1 MWTVADPSICL
12 ASTRRIVNTGDMA
25 AETRHL
31 TALHGDVAGYSKL
44 IADNEIETHNTIQ
57 AFRRIIEEELDSRDG
72 KLVQFVGD
80 EFLAVVPGET
90 DAILAAIE
98 VQRRIAGENENL
110 PPARRMRF
118 RLGLNSGEVSVAD
131 GQWYGDAINVA
142 ARLQSLAEPG
152 GINVSGAT
160 LDAAGDMD
168 LQIEALGRKR
178 LKNIPEP
185 VPVFRIIDDE
195 ATADRTRPWRR
206 YADRPQLPSLAVSPF
221 VNLGVAED
229 GYFADGMMIALVI
242 SLMRIPGLEL
252 VSDTSTL
259 GYRDQPFSAQ
269 QIGHELGVRYV
280 LEGAVQRS
288 GDTVRVMTQ
297 LIDVDASSTAWA
309 DRFDA
314 SFADVFAAQDDIVA
328 SIVKALDIEVIGGE
342 LAKMYWLKLDQPTV
356 EHVYRGLSHL
366 SNGTSA
372 DLRSAMSEFG
382 EVIERSP
389 DSPIG
394 YMASALAHLWTAL
407 FLPED
412 DTDAHYGEAER
423 FANLAIERDDESGIG
438 HTVLAHVLINR
449 RDWEGA
455 REQADLALAM
465 RPACDLTYGVAASV
479 MRYLGDH
486 DNAVAFAN
494 RAIVLSPLFA
504 NWYESVKASAQFMAG
519 NYDDAA
525 ELAEGVVAADDAQL
539 EALLTLAASQ
549 KALGRDRHAVAAVDY
564 ARENRPGLNTDAL
577 RDDLPYRDQEAL
589 DRFLEELKSSGLD

>member
-1 MWTVADPSICL
+1 
-12 ASTRRIVNTGDMA
+12 
-25 AETRHL
+25 
-31 TALHGDVAGYSKL
+31 
-44 IADNEIETHNTIQ
+44 
-57 AFRRIIEEELDSRDG
+57 
-72 KLVQFVGD
+72 
-80 EFLAVVPGET
+80 
-90 DAILAAIE
+90 
-98 VQRRIAGENENL
+98 
-110 PPARRMRF
+110 
-118 RLGLNSGEVSVAD
+118 
-131 GQWYGDAINVA
+131 
-142 ARLQSLAEPG
+142 
-152 GINVSGAT
+152 
-160 LDAAGDMD
+160 MD

-195 ATADRTRPWRR
+195 ATADRTRPWKR

-221 VNLGVAED
+221 VNLGDAED
-229 GYFADGMMIALVI
+229 GYFADGLMIALVI

-297 LIDVDASSTAWA
+297 LIDVDTSSTAWA
-309 DRFDA
+309 DRFEA
-314 SFADVFAAQDDIVA
+314 SFEDVFAAQDDIVF
-328 SIVKALDIEVIGGE
+328 SIVKALDIDVIGGE
-342 LAKMYWLKLDQPTV
+342 VAKMYWLKLDQPTV
-356 EHVYRGLSHL
+356 EYLYRGLSHL
-366 SNGTSA
+366 SKGTSA

-394 YMASALAHLWTAL
+394 YMASALAYLWTAL
-407 FLPED
+407 FLPEE
-412 DTDAHYGEAER
+412 DTDAHYAEAER

-449 RDWEGA
+449 REWDGA
-455 REQADLALAM
+455 REHADLALTM
-465 RPACDLTYGVAASV
+465 RPACDLSYGVAASV

-494 RAIVLSPLFA
+494 RAIGLSPLFA
-504 NWYESVKASAQFMAG
+504 NWYESVKANAQFMAG

-549 KALGRDRHAVAAVDY
+549 KALGRDRHASAAVDH
-564 ARENRPGLNTDAL
+564 ARENRPGLTADAL
-577 RDDLPYRDQEAL
+577 AEDLPYRDQEAL
-589 DRFLEELKSSGLD
+589 GRFIEELKSSGLD

>member
-1 MWTVADPSICL
+1 MT
-12 ASTRRIVNTGDMA
+12 ST
-25 AETRHL
+25 TRHL
-31 TALHGDVAGYSKL
+31 TLVHGDVAGYSKL
-44 IADNEIETHNTIQ
+44 TADNEIETHNTIQ
-57 AFRRIIEEELDSRDG
+57 AFRRIIEEELDSVDG
-72 KLVQFVGD
+72 ELVQFVGD
-80 EFLAVVPGET
+80 EFLATVPVEA
-90 DAILAAIE
+90 DAVSAALAI
-98 VQRRIAGENENL
+98 QRRIANENENL
-110 PPARRMRF
+110 PPGRRMRF
-118 RLGLNSGEVSVAD
+118 RLGLNSGDVSVAD

-142 ARLQSLAEPG
+142 ARLQALAEPG
-152 GINVSGAT
+152 GINLSGAT
-160 LDAAGDMD
+160 LDAAGDLD

-195 ATADRTRPWRR
+195 ATADRTRPWKR

-221 VNLGVAED
+221 VNIGDAED
-229 GYFADGMMIALVI
+229 GYFAEGLMMALVI

-297 LIDVDASSTAWA
+297 LIDVDTSSTAWA
-309 DRFDA
+309 DRFEA
-314 SFADVFAAQDDIVA
+314 SFEDVFAAQDDIVS

-342 LAKMYWLKLDQPTV
+342 VAKMYWLKFDQPTV
-356 EHVYRGLSHL
+356 EYLYRGLSHITK
-366 SNGTSA
+366 GTSA
-372 DLRSAMSEFG
+372 DLRYAMAEFG

-407 FLPED
+407 FLSD
-412 DTDAHYGEAER
+412 DDAHYAEAER
-423 FANLAIERDDESGIG
+423 FANLAIERNDESGIG
-438 HTVLAHVLINR
+438 HTVLAHILINR
-449 RDWEGA
+449 RDWDGA
-455 REQADLALAM
+455 REQADLALTM
-465 RPACDLTYGVAASV
+465 RPACDLSYGIAASV

-494 RAIVLSPLFA
+494 RAIGLSPLFA
-504 NWYESVKASAQFMAG
+504 NWYESVKANAQFMAG

-525 ELAEGVVAADDAQL
+525 ELAEGVVAADDAQV

-549 KALGRDRHAVAAVDY
+549 KALGRDRHAVAAVDH
-564 ARENRPGLNTDAL
+564 ARENRPELSADAL
-577 RDDLPYRDQEAL
+577 AEDLPYRDQEAL
-589 DRFLEELKSSGLD
+589 GRFIEELKSSGLE

>member
-1 MWTVADPSICL
+1 MAGL
-12 ASTRRIVNTGDMA
+12 RRIGDTGDMT
-25 AETRHL
+25 AETSYL
-31 TALHGDVAGYSKL
+31 TAFHGDVAGYSKL

-57 AFRRIIEEELDSRDG
+57 AFRRIIEEELHSKG
-72 KLVQFVGD
+72 GELVQFVGD

-90 DAILAAIE
+90 DAISAAVE
-98 VQRRIAGENENL
+98 VQRRIATENENL

-118 RLGLNSGEVSVAD
+118 RLGLNSGELSVAD
-131 GQWYGDAINVA
+131 GQWYGDAINIA
-142 ARLQSLAEPG
+142 ARLQALAEPG

-185 VPVFRIIDDE
+185 VPVFRIIDEE
-195 ATADRTRPWRR
+195 ATADRTRPWKR
-206 YADRPQLPSLAVSPF
+206 YANRPQLPSLAVSPF
-221 VNLGVAED
+221 VNLGDAED
-229 GYFADGMMIALVI
+229 GYFAEGLMIALVI

-280 LEGAVQRS
+280 LEGAVQRA
-288 GDTVRVMTQ
+288 GDKVRVMTQ
-297 LIDVDASSTAWA
+297 LIDVDESTTAWA

-314 SFADVFAAQDDIVA
+314 SFEDVFAAQDDLVT

-342 LAKMYWLKLDQPTV
+342 VAKMFWLKLDQPTI
-356 EHVYRGLSHL
+356 ECFYRGLSHL

-372 DLRSAMSEFG
+372 ALRSAMSDFG

-407 FLPED
+407 FIPEED
-412 DTDAHYGEAER
+412 MDTHYDEAER

-438 HTVLAHVLINR
+438 HTVLAHILINR

-455 REQADLALAM
+455 REQASMALAQ
-465 RPACDLTYGVAASV
+465 RPSCDLSYGVAASV

-486 DNAVAFAN
+486 DSAVAYAN

-504 NWYESVKASAQFMAG
+504 NWYETVKANAQFMAG
-519 NYDDAA
+519 NYDDAV
-525 ELAEGVVAADDAQL
+525 ELAEGVVAADDGQL
-539 EALLTLAASQ
+539 EALLTLAASEQ
-549 KALGRDRHAVAAVDY
+549 ALGRERHAVAAVDH
-564 ARENRPGLNTDAL
+564 ARENRPGLNTDTL

-589 DRFLEELKSSGLD
+589 GRFIGELKASGLD